1 MVIKIEGLNFAYGAG
16 KQSVP
21 VLKDINLSIQKGMI
35 TAIIGQTGSGKS
47 TLVQQL
53 NALLKPTTGTV
64 QIDQHTV
71 TNKTKEKEL
80 APIRAEVGMV
90 FQFPESQLFAPTVI
104 EDVMYGPMNFG
115 ATEEQAKEAAKT
127 ALEKVGF
134 DSTLYD
140 QSPFNLSGGQMRRV
154 ALAGVLAMN
163 PETMVFDEPAAGLD
177 PKGQEELLNLLQS
190 LRDEGKT
197 IVLISHQMDQVLAL
211 ADRVLV
217 LKDGQLAADES
228 VDELFKRPQSWFADQ
243 HLDLPET
250 IAFQKELERQGFVFN
265 GLSKTVADLA
275 EQIKGQLD
283 SKKLEDASSFVKT
296 KKEGHHE

>member
-64 QIDQHTV
+64 QIGQHTV

-217 LKDGQLAADES
+217 LKDGQLAANES

-275 EQIKGQLD
+275 EQIKAQLD
-283 SKKLEDASSFVKT
+283 SKKLEDASSFVNT